1 MFLMMMQKVSIFHKD
16 IKIECLPFFIAVP
29 YVYFCLYLLYVHLF
43 LQLIKESIL
52 FAWHSLVGNKLR
64 TFLSLL
70 GITIGIFAIITVFTV
85 VDSLEKNIRGSIESL
100 GNNLVIVEKWPWA
113 FGPDYP
119 WWKYMLR
126 PNAQIEDLNAIVKKS
141 KTAEAAM
148 FKVDVR
154 KTIQRF
160 SSSVEGAHVCGVSAN
175 YNRVSNFEIESGR
188 FFTQIESDNGKN
200 VAVIGV
206 TIRDGLFSPGENP
219 IGKEIKLLGRK
230 FMVIGVTKKE
240 GESLL
245 GDSKD
250 DQVMIPV
257 NFIRNIIDVR
267 MEQNQPRIAV
277 RAKPGI
283 SNAEMKDELTGIL
296 RSSRRLAPGAEDNF
310 ALNETSVLSKG
321 FDGLFDVIGTVGWII
336 GGFSILVGGF
346 GIANIMFVS
355 VKERTNLI
363 GIQKSLGAK
372 NYFVLL
378 QFLSEAVFLS
388 LTGGALGL
396 FFIWLITLFAGDA
409 FGMEITLTMANIVL
423 GLTISFLIGIISGFV
438 PAYGASQLDPV
449 EAIRSN

>member
-1 MFLMMMQKVSIFHKD
+1 
-16 IKIECLPFFIAVP
+16 
-29 YVYFCLYLLYVHLF
+29 
-43 LQLIKESIL
+43 
-52 FAWHSLVGNKLR
+52 
-64 TFLSLL
+64 LL

-100 GNNLVIVEKWPWA
+100 GNKVVIVEKWPWA
-113 FGPDYP
+113 FGPNYP

-126 PNAQIEDLNAIVKKS
+126 PNAGINDLDAILKHA
-141 KTAEAAM
+141 KTVDAAT

-154 KTIQRF
+154 KTVQRY
-160 SSSVEGAHVCGVSAN
+160 SSSIENAHICGVSSG
-175 YNRVSNFEIESGR
+175 YEGVSQFVIDNGR
-188 FFTQIESDNGKN
+188 FFTQLESDNGKN
-200 VAVIGV
+200 VAVIGK
-206 TIRDGLFSPGENP
+206 TIQDGLFTPGENP
-219 IGKEIKLLGRK
+219 VGKEIKIFGRK
-230 FMVIGVTKKE
+230 FTVVGVVKKE

-250 DQVMIPV
+250 DQVMVPI

-267 MEQNQPRIAV
+267 QENNQPRVAV
-277 RAKPGI
+277 KARPGI
-283 SNAEMKDELTGIL
+283 SNEQMKDELTGIL
-296 RSSRRLAPGAEDNF
+296 RAERRLAPGTEDNF

-321 FDGLFDVIGTVGWII
+321 FDSLFDVIGTVGWII

-372 NYFVLL
+372 NYFILL
-378 QFLSEAVFLS
+378 QFLTEAVFLS
-388 LTGGALGL
+388 ILGGGLGL
-396 FFIWLITLFAGDA
+396 LFIWLVTLLAGDS
-409 FGMEITLTMANIVL
+409 FGMEITLTLANVVL
-423 GLTISFLIGIISGFV
+423 GLTISFLIGVISGFV

>member
-1 MFLMMMQKVSIFHKD
+1 M
-16 IKIECLPFFIAVP
+16 
-29 YVYFCLYLLYVHLF
+29 
-43 LQLIKESIL
+43 
-52 FAWHSLVGNKLR
+52 
-64 TFLSLL
+64 SLL

-100 GNNLVIVEKWPWA
+100 GNNVVIVEKWPWD
-113 FGPDYP
+113 FGPNYP
-119 WWKYMLR
+119 WWRYMLR
-126 PNAQIEDLNAIVKKS
+126 PNAQVSDLEAILKHA
-141 KTAEAAM
+141 KTVEAAT

-160 SSSVEGAHVCGVSAN
+160 SSSVENAHVCGVSGGYEN
-175 YNRVSNFEIESGR
+175 VSKFEIASGR
-188 FFTQIESDNGKN
+188 FFNQIESDNGKN
-200 VAVIGV
+200 VAVIGK
-206 TIRDGLFSPGENP
+206 TIQDGLFTQGENP
-219 IGKEIKLLGRK
+219 VGKEIKIFGRK
-230 FMVIGVTKKE
+230 FLVIGVVKKE

-257 NFIRNIIDVR
+257 NFMRNIIDVR
-267 MEQNQPRIAV
+267 QENNGPRLAIK
-277 RAKPGI
+277 AKAGV
-283 SNAEMKDELTGIL
+283 SNLQMKDELTGIL
-296 RSSRRLAPGAEDNF
+296 RGERRLAPGIEDNF
-310 ALNETSVLSKG
+310 ALNEASVLSKG
-321 FDGLFDVIGTVGWII
+321 FDSMFDVIGTIGWII

-388 LTGGALGL
+388 LTGGAIGL
-396 FFIWLITLFAGDA
+396 LLIWFITLIAGDS
-409 FGMEITLTMANIVL
+409 FGMEITLSLSNIVL
-423 GLTISFLIGIISGFV
+423 GLTVSFLIGIISGFV

-449 EAIRSN
+449 EAIRS

>member
-1 MFLMMMQKVSIFHKD
+1 
-16 IKIECLPFFIAVP
+16 
-29 YVYFCLYLLYVHLF
+29 
-43 LQLIKESIL
+43 L
-52 FAWHSLVGNKLR
+52 FAWHSLLANKLR

-100 GNNLVIVEKWPWA
+100 GNNVVIVEKWPWD
-113 FGPDYP
+113 FGPNYP
-119 WWKYMLR
+119 WWRYMLR
-126 PNAQIEDLNAIVKKS
+126 PNAQINDLNAILKHA
-141 KTAEAAM
+141 KTVEAAT

-160 SSSVEGAHVCGVSAN
+160 SSSVENAHVCGVSGGYEN
-175 YNRVSNFEIESGR
+175 VSKFEIENGR

-200 VAVIGV
+200 VAVIGR
-206 TIRDGLFSPGENP
+206 TIKDGLFTSGENP
-219 IGKEIKLLGRK
+219 VGKEIKIFGRK
-230 FMVIGVTKKE
+230 FLVIGVVKKE
-240 GESLL
+240 GESML

-267 MEQNQPRIAV
+267 QENNQPRLAIK
-277 RAKPGI
+277 AKPGV
-283 SNAEMKDELTGIL
+283 SNLQMKDELAGIL
-296 RSSRRLAPGAEDNF
+296 RGERRLAPGIEDNF

-321 FDGLFDVIGTVGWII
+321 FDGLFDVIGTIGWII

-388 LTGGALGL
+388 ITGGAIGL
-396 FFIWLITLFAGDA
+396 LLIWIITLFAGDS
-409 FGMEITLTMANIVL
+409 FGMEITLSISNVVL
-423 GLTISFLIGIISGFV
+423 GLTISFLIGIISGFI